1 MFTDESIDRIYPS
14 IAELLPNRYRSI
26 GVGFTDFC
34 LLPFSTFG
42 PLIGLTLAQR
52 ASWRWVFILGA
63 ITGVI
68 AFVGTAIFYTPP
80 SRPLRDRT
88 RTQILRELD
97 YPGIFFYTAG
107 LTLFLLG
114 LGWAGVTQPWKS
126 AAVLVPLILGFVI
139 FAMAFVWDFGGY
151 AKRPNFPY
159 HIMSKV
165 REYTVLLILIFVVG
179 LVYISMTDLIP
190 QNLANVYTRD
200 ATKAGFYNI
209 PAGFGGSL
217 GGAVLGT
224 FAYRIRHIH
233 IQLVVAITVQTIF
246 TALLALSTPDR
257 LPLAIVCQFFANTPF
272 AWLTTCCYLT
282 ASIHV
287 PQRNIGLALG
297 LLGTFRFLGGSIGTT
312 IFTTILQN
320 KSTPAILSRVTDA
333 VVPLGFP
340 SEQIPELIAY
350 LSGTATVGNLT
361 DTSADVVDA
370 ANKAIQ
376 WGWSDAYRIVWLS
389 TIPFGVI
396 AFVGAL
402 FVRDPSPYL
411 TNHVSVTLEKER
423 LDVKKTQNIAAE
435 IEHVE
440 TI

>member
-1 MFTDESIDRIYPS
+1 
-14 IAELLPNRYRSI
+14 
-26 GVGFTDFC
+26 
-34 LLPFSTFG
+34 
-42 PLIGLTLAQR
+42 
-52 ASWRWVFILGA
+52 
-63 ITGVI
+63 
-68 AFVGTAIFYTPP
+68 
-80 SRPLRDRT
+80 
-88 RTQILRELD
+88 
-97 YPGIFFYTAG
+97 
-107 LTLFLLG
+107 
-114 LGWAGVTQPWKS
+114 
-126 AAVLVPLILGFVI
+126 
-139 FAMAFVWDFGGY
+139 
-151 AKRPNFPY
+151 
-159 HIMSKV
+159 
-165 REYTVLLILIFVVG
+165 
-179 LVYISMTDLIP
+179 MTDLIP

-217 GGAVLGT
+217 GGAVLV
-224 FAYRIRHIH
+224 F
-233 IQLVVAITVQTIF
+233 
-246 TALLALSTPDR
+246 
-257 LPLAIVCQFFANTPF
+257 QFFANIPF

-350 LSGTATVGNLT
+350 LSGTATIGNLT

-435 IEHVE
+435 TEHVE
-440 TI
+440 TIEK